1 MSSRI
6 LTSLVALLASASFFG
21 GEAFATTFNGTA
33 YYTDYVSHA
42 VSSVTYSYDD
52 STHTFTTGTPTLITT
67 VPGADGI
74 VFAPNGNLLIGGQ
87 NTNQVYNVLPSNGTF
102 TSASSST
109 ASFHLTLA
117 PNGQSVYTSAFGG
130 PLVNIPLSNFGTAN
144 APTVTNVTGGDTGI
158 TQLAFVPGGKTFYD
172 ISNPNCCGNV
182 GTINPTT
189 GVTTRLASSVT
200 AAHGIV
206 YDPYSHLVDLFG
218 DGYVATIDP
227 STETV
232 SSSVF
237 INGANFDQGAPD
249 GFGHALIA
257 GGGGLTFIDYE
268 GTSIL
273 TPNYTTFVGGFG
285 NIDDIAPLSGI
296 GSQTGNTPIPAALPL
311 FASGLGGLVLFAR
324 RRKRKASAA
333 LASA

>member
-1 MSSRI
+1 M
-6 LTSLVALLASASFFG
+6 
-21 GEAFATTFNGTA
+21 
-33 YYTDYVSHA
+33 
-42 VSSVTYSYDD
+42 
-52 STHTFTTGTPTLITT
+52 
-67 VPGADGI
+67 PGADGI

-130 PLVNIPLSNFGTAN
+130 PLVNILLSNFVTAN